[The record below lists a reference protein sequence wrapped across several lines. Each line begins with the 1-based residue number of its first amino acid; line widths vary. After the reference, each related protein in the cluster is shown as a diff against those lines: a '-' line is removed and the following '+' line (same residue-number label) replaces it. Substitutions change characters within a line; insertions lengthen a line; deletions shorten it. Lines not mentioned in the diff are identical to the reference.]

1 MKWGILLWIS
11 WKVNGNWDNMINV
24 VDFFFYITYLNGF
37 EWKKDRG
44 FLDVFLLKEYLG
56 ELMFVDSFI

>member
-1 MKWGILLWIS
+1 
-11 WKVNGNWDNMINV
+11 MINV